1 MNTRIPKIFLDP
13 LNLDWEGSYINY
25 VPTYP
30 ANISPLVTRRRLN
43 RVDGRLQESWK
54 KYKNAFYFYHHL
66 NTDLFQM
73 KRAAIFAE
81 SKIPFNVDPND
92 YIFELKNVESVNESF
107 IVSRN
112 GDIKHYLQFDIIY
125 EKMSQIEKI
134 SKEIASVL
142 DGVNFNGT
150 IRHYEKMKNIDRKC
164 LNVILDDSKERINEP
179 ARELLFQMATS
190 KIPISEL
197 RSYNAR
203 TKSKQ
208 KKLLESNITS
218 LLPAMD
224 TFFVSGTIVL
234 EITLEE
240 YNEKRH
246 HIEKLIRDNDMIS
259 ERIIMAE
266 NQLLGAINFFIECG
280 NTDEMITTLNYF
292 RDNYQ
297 DLKPVFSLWRK
308 RTINAAWIRS
318 ILNKRVRIG

>member
-1 MNTRIPKIFLDP
+1 MNTRIPRIFLDP
-13 LNLDWEGSYINY
+13 LSLGLESSYINY

-30 ANISPLVTRRRLN
+30 ANLSPLVTRRRLN
-43 RVDGRLQESWK
+43 RVDGRLLESWK
-54 KYKNAFYFYHHL
+54 RYKDAFYFYHHL

-92 YIFELKNVESVNESF
+92 YISELKDVESVIESF

-112 GDIKHYLQFDIIY
+112 GDLKHHLQLDIVY

-134 SKEIASVL
+134 SKEVASVL

-150 IRHYEKMKNIDRKC
+150 IRHYERMKTIDKKC
-164 LNVILDDSKERINEP
+164 LNVILDGNKERINEP
-179 ARELLFQMATS
+179 ARELLYHMATS

-197 RSYNAR
+197 RNYNAR

-234 EITLEE
+234 KVTLEINVE
-240 YNEKRH
+240 NRNNL
-246 HIEKLIRDNDMIS
+246 EKLIQDNDMVS

-266 NQLLGAINFFIECG
+266 NQLLGEINLFVECS
-280 NTDEMITTLNYF
+280 NADEMITTLNYF

-297 DLKPVFSLWRK
+297 DLKPAFSVWGK
-308 RTINAAWIRS
+308 RTVNAAWIRS
-318 ILNKRVRIG
+318 LLNKRVRLG